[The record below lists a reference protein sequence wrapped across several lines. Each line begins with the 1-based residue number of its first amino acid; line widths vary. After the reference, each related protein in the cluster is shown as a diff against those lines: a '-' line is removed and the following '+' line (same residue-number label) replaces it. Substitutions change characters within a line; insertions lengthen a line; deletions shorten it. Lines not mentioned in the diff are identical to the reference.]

1 MKTNIKIATKTNLDG
16 LITRN
21 ILYKLVN
28 FRNKSKLEL
37 KLFFNMVLVIE
48 KLMAGVAKMQ
58 ITGVIEKVLMGKLL
72 VNKKIVKN
80 S

>member
-1 MKTNIKIATKTNLDG
+1 MA
-16 LITRN
+16 
-21 ILYKLVN
+21 
-28 FRNKSKLEL
+28 
-37 KLFFNMVLVIE
+37 LVIE

-72 VNKKIVKN
+72 VNEKIVKN